1 MKETSH
7 GDNKLLDFY
16 LYELFRESKS
26 LEAKGRI
33 MVACPHLCVSPFL
46 SLSSVVSICPFLCHC
61 LSVSVFFYVSVSV
74 EGRFTR
80 V

>member
-7 GDNKLLDFY
+7 GDNRLLDFY

-26 LEAKGRI
+26 LETKGRI

-46 SLSSVVSICPFLCHC
+46 C
-61 LSVSVFFYVSVSV
+61 LSLL
-74 EGRFTR
+74 
-80 V
+80 